1 MKKNFKLIYIFI
13 ILLFTLAITGC
24 VDDSSKKVSII
35 VPTGTPSL
43 GVASAINNSSI
54 VEANIVSGSDPL
66 VAAFTNGSYDIVVA
80 PVNLGAKLYNANAN
94 FEYVLYKTIVWGNY
108 YLVANEEILSIESL
122 DSKKVLVF
130 GKNSTPDVV
139 LQTLAIAKG
148 IDVEFEYVNDVST
161 ANSYLLTGK
170 ADIIVSAE
178 PSLTKISSNKS
189 FYTFD
194 LQQAW
199 KDLTGSYSLP
209 QAGIFVKKSLKNN
222 QAVLNVL
229 NKMKQS
235 VDMATTNPNELVK
248 DAVSVDSNLAT
259 IGQDTLEKAI
269 GNCNLRVEENDQEAI
284 EFYFEKVIAL
294 GIGVTVGGK
303 LPDEAFYY

>member
-35 VPTGTPSL
+35 IPTGTPSL

-108 YLVANEEILSIESL
+108 YLVANEEILSIKSL
-122 DSKKVLVF
+122 DGKKVLVF